1 MSGVRKC
8 TGPTFRL
15 GGLFSLASPISL
27 PTFTL
32 WWRLQEHL
40 LFDAE
45 KIIRWTFEV
54 ARVSGRSALSICN
67 DRWMGSAQST
77 QW

>member
-1 MSGVRKC
+1 VTALIEIEHEARQRNEWSSRM
-8 TGPTFRL
+8 PTFRL
-15 GGLFSLASPISL
+15 GGLFSSASPISL

-45 KIIRWTFEV
+45 KIIR
-54 ARVSGRSALSICN
+54 
-67 DRWMGSAQST
+67 
-77 QW
+77 